1 MKCKIVSSEWKQAD
15 NGNRYCKLSC
25 VPEGDPWASPF
36 TYVFFV
42 RTEEEEARLANNMPK
57 HIHLAEVIIPTGP
70 FNRVWLTDGTNHAAG
85 ELVQRRNKNGELVP
99 AVFQDI
105 KVIIRTMP
113 DGSPAR
119 GENAEKLAMQ
129 AYERGVAD
137 GSIVPLEEEEEDIF
151 SETES
156 GFDPDPEPP
165 VQQVQ
170 PVNQPNQQ
178 AGRPQQHTNVRR

>member
-36 TYVFFV
+36 TYIFFV
-42 RTEEEEARLANNMPK
+42 RTEEEEVRLANNMPK

-85 ELVQRRNKNGELVP
+85 EIVQRKNKSGELVP
-99 AVFQDI
+99 AVFKDI
-105 KVIIRTMP
+105 KVVIRTMP

-119 GENAEKLAMQ
+119 GEDAEKLAQQ
-129 AYERGVAD
+129 AYERGIAD
-137 GSIVPLEEEEEDIF
+137 GSILPLEEGEEEDPF
-151 SETES
+151 GGSET
-156 GFDPDPEPP
+156 GFDPEPEPIP
-165 VQQVQ
+165 T
-170 PVNQPNQQ
+170 PKQQ
-178 AGRPQQHTNVRR
+178 AQRPPQYANQRR

>member
-42 RTEEEEARLANNMPK
+42 RTEEEETRLANNMPK

-137 GSIVPLEEEEEDIF
+137 GSIVPLEEGEEEDIF

-156 GFDPDPEPP
+156 GIDPDPEPP
-165 VQQVQ
+165 VQ

-178 AGRPQQHTNVRR
+178 VGRPQQHTNVRR

>member
-42 RTEEEEARLANNMPK
+42 RTEEEELRLAASMPK
-57 HIHLAEVIIPTGP
+57 HIHLTEVIVPTGP
-70 FNRVWLTDGTNHAAG
+70 FNRVWLTDGNNHAAG
-85 ELVQRRNKNGELVP
+85 ELVMRKSKSGELEP
-99 AVFQDI
+99 AVFKNI

-113 DGSPAR
+113 DGTPAR
-119 GENAEKLAMQ
+119 GEDAEKLAQQ
-129 AYERGVAD
+129 AYERGVND
-137 GSIVPLEEEEEDIF
+137 GSILPLEEGEEEDIF

-156 GFDPDPEPP
+156 GFDPEPEPKP
-165 VQQVQ
+165 APQQTQ
-170 PVNQPNQQ
+170 RP
-178 AGRPQQHTNVRR
+178 PQQHVNQRR

>member
-15 NGNRYCKLSC
+15 NGSRYCKLSC

-42 RTEEEEARLANNMPK
+42 RTEEEETRLANNMPK
-57 HIHLAEVIIPTGP
+57 HINLAEVIVPTGP
-70 FNRVWLTDGTNHAAG
+70 FNRVWLTDGNNHAAG
-85 ELVQRRNKNGELVP
+85 ELVQRRDKNGELAP
-99 AVFQDI
+99 AVFKDV

-113 DGSPAR
+113 DGTPAR

-137 GSIVPLEEEEEDIF
+137 GSIIPLEEEEEDIF
-151 SETES
+151 SKTES
-156 GFDPDPEPP
+156 GFDPEPEPP
-165 VQQVQ
+165 VQ

-178 AGRPQQHTNVRR
+178 AGRPQQYANQRR

>member
-42 RTEEEEARLANNMPK
+42 RTEEEENRLANNMPK
-57 HIHLAEVIIPTGP
+57 HIHLAEVIVPTGP
-70 FNRVWLTDGTNHAAG
+70 FNRVWLTDGNNHNAG
-85 ELVQRRNKNGELVP
+85 ELVQRKNKNGELEP
-99 AVFQDI
+99 AVFKDI
-105 KVIIRTMP
+105 KVVIRTMP

-119 GENAEKLAMQ
+119 GEDAEKLAMQ

-137 GSIVPLEEEEEDIF
+137 GSILPLEEGEEEDIF
-151 SETES
+151 SGSES
-156 GFDPDPEPP
+156 GIDPEPEP
-165 VQQVQ
+165 KQAPQ
-170 PVNQPNQQ
+170 QQ
-178 AGRPQQHTNVRR
+178 AQRPPQYANQRR

>member
-42 RTEEEEARLANNMPK
+42 RTEEEETRLTNNMPK
-57 HIHLAEVIIPTGP
+57 HIHLAEVIVPTGP
-70 FNRVWLTDGTNHAAG
+70 FNRVWLTDGNNHAAG
-85 ELVQRRNKNGELVP
+85 ELVMRKDKTGELAP
-99 AVFQDI
+99 AVFKDI
-105 KVIIRTMP
+105 KVVIRTMP

-119 GENAEKLAMQ
+119 GEDAEKLAQQ
-129 AYERGVAD
+129 AYERGVAY
-137 GSIVPLEEEEEDIF
+137 GSIVPLEEGEEDIF

-165 VQQVQ
+165 VQ

-178 AGRPQQHTNVRR
+178 AQRPPQYANQRR

>member
-36 TYVFFV
+36 TYIFFV
-42 RTEEEEARLANNMPK
+42 RTEEEEVRLANSMPK
-57 HIHLAEVIIPTGP
+57 HIHLAEVIMPTGP
-70 FNRVWLTDGTNHAAG
+70 FNRVWLTDGPNHAAG
-85 ELVQRRNKNGELVP
+85 ELVQRKNKNGELVP

-137 GSIVPLEEEEEDIF
+137 GSILPLEEGEEEDIF
-151 SETES
+151 GETES
-156 GFDPDPEPP
+156 GIDPEPEP
-165 VQQVQ
+165 PVQ

-178 AGRPQQHTNVRR
+178 AGRQTQHTNVRR